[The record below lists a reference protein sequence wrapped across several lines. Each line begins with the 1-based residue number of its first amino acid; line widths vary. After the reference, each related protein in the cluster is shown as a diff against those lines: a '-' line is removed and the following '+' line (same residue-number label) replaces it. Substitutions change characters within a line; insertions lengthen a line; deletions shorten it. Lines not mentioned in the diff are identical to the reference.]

1 MKKSILFLLAPFVLL
16 LMLGFQEQDF
26 SDREALMQVKVDE
39 RVEDYRLGLLRR
51 CRDKVMKE
59 AGIRVDSILILRS
72 AEIYTVDSI
81 PRPTRPIKPDKPE
94 VPLLDK
100 SEPIV
105 PIIRTGENNNGQK

>member
-1 MKKSILFLLAPFVLL
+1 MKKRILFLLAPFILL
-16 LMLGFQEQDF
+16 LMLGFQRQDF
-26 SDREALMQVKVDE
+26 SDREALMQAKVDE
-39 RVEDYRLGLLRR
+39 RVEDYRLGILKR

-59 AGIRVDSILILRS
+59 AGIRVDSILIDRS

-94 VPLLDK
+94 VPLIDK

-105 PIIRTGENNNGQK
+105 PILGKGKDSLEVE